1 MTISFKKELELYRL
15 DVYLKIEKKVIR
27 KDFQDY
33 LNGKKFLNP
42 LIENRISDYFKNIGI
57 YENTNIGGLTPK
69 GEELK
74 NTGEKYE
81 YEEGKYSIWY
91 VENDMILGDKILF
104 FKRIPPERKFDNEK
118 RFFEKNFPKEEHFLL
133 PTKNNEF
140 LQFNLINN
148 IKYCDIYPDKYRL
161 NFYWVWEGL
170 EKSYYSFEG
179 KLDDFLIKSERIS
192 CKKNLK
198 ENIKYLFQNDWDDE
212 YNRFKID
219 FPDLEDEREK
229 FLCKKEERN
238 LSTYLVKL
246 EDIPIMP
253 KTEEIARKWR
263 DWLLEKRIKKE
274 YLSVKDFEYEAENIR
289 EKEGLMKYKNKL
301 GLPNIDDFMGARK
314 IDKLIK
320 WHLQAPKDLNPN
332 KSFPSRIE
340 IPEGS
345 TFSFSDFASRLYIK
359 TGDVIIY
366 YDYYALKRPD
376 LVEKHLDNFDIS
388 KKIVV
393 SQPFSLREI
402 PEIYKR
408 RNEDIYNRCR
418 SKFRIFNIGERDE
431 KRLHDRY
438 LIIRKDDKWY
448 ILNGSNSLNGYIGKE
463 DRGGSTYKTKASVL
477 YAYVNENM
485 FSKNIIDFLNKLAN
499 E

>member
-332 KSFPSRIE
+332 KKFLLSSSFVIKFAQGE
-340 IPEGS
+340 I
-345 TFSFSDFASRLYIK
+345 FSFREFASKLNPK
-359 TGDVIIY
+359 EGDVIIY
-366 YDYYALKRPD
+366 CDIYALD
-376 LVEKHLDNFDIS
+376 HCALVEKFLDEIEVS
-388 KKIVV
+388 KKIIV
-393 SQPFSLREI
+393 SLPFTKDNNDWLSNS
-402 PEIYKR
+402 YR
-408 RNEDIYNRCR
+408 RCQ
-418 SKFRIFNIGERDE
+418 SKFKIIDVNQNKD
-431 KRLHDRY
+431 RLHDRY
-438 LIIRKDDKWY
+438 IFILKDNRWY
-448 ILNGSNSLNGYIGKE
+448 ILNGSNSLNSYVNYDKQ
-463 DRGGSTYKTKASVL
+463 SKNYKTTKPTVYTYIDQS
-477 YAYVNENM
+477 M
-485 FSKNIIDFLNKLAN
+485 FGRSTINFLNKIAN